1 MLAVDRCLRSVDCRA
16 ALPCSEPTRVT
27 PWADPSCATGRPA
40 PLAVDRRALSAWPPC
55 AVSRPS
61 PPWVDPS
68 DPFGR
73 PALGH
78 RSTGTGD
85 RRPISGFYYS
95 SRPAPL
101 SGRPTPAFSTRLDL
115 CLTYLLWFSSRIMFY
130 CFIARYCTFLIVP
143 MLKFKFY

>member
-1 MLAVDRCLRSVDCRA
+1 MFFLTVFGPMHLPCIIMPYFWKFLIVWVLAVDRCLRSVDCRA

-95 SRPAPL
+95 RRLLSRHAW
-101 SGRPTPAFSTRLDL
+101 TCA
-115 CLTYLLWFSSRIMFY
+115 
-130 CFIARYCTFLIVP
+130 
-143 MLKFKFY
+143 